1 MRIRTGLSTFG
12 PTLTETKNYLRV
24 NFTDDDELIRAFVT
38 ASFEQI
44 TAECNQDF
52 LPVTYSMSVFSSSGQ
67 LFLTSQH
74 VNFVSTGS
82 LVYDGCSW
90 FSIIDS
96 DFTGNIIYHC
106 NASGS
111 VPQNVR
117 VAQFMLISNFYENR
131 LPETIG
137 ASATPLSFG
146 VNALLNPYK
155 IIKTY

>member
-1 MRIRTGLSTFG
+1 MRKRTGLSTFG

-24 NFTDDDELIRAFVT
+24 DFTDDDELIRSFVT

-82 LVYDGCSW
+82 LMYDGCSW
-90 FSIIDS
+90 FTIIDS

-106 NASGS
+106 I
-111 VPQNVR
+111 
-117 VAQFMLISNFYENR
+117 IS
-131 LPETIG
+131 
-137 ASATPLSFG
+137 
-146 VNALLNPYK
+146 K
-155 IIKTY
+155 